1 ASRPSPP
8 PPISPAIAEYPIRTT
23 TVLVIAAIRPGR
35 ASGKNTLVTIWPL
48 DRPITWAAST
58 VPEGTSRSEV
68 STRRAKNGAGAMVSD
83 TGAANGPIEVRTIH
97 GGNGISAT
105 IKIEEG
111 IERVILTTVEDNTG

>member
-1 ASRPSPP
+1 

-35 ASGKNTLVTIWPL
+35 ASGKNTLGTIWPL

-68 STRRAKNGAGAMVSD
+68 STRRARNGAVAMVSD
-83 TGAANGPIEVRTIH
+83 TVAANGPIEVPTIH
-97 GGNGISAT
+97 WVNGISAP
-105 IKIEEG
+105 IKIAQG
-111 IERVILTTVEDNTG
+111 IERVILTRIEDNTA